1 MWPNAAEPDEL
12 AVVGKPIR
20 TDYRGP
26 ASRLCVH
33 RRLLLAS
40 AVEEE
45 TQE

>member
-12 AVVGKPIR
+12 AVVGKLIH
-20 TDYRGP
+20 TDCRGL

-40 AVEEE
+40 AAEEE